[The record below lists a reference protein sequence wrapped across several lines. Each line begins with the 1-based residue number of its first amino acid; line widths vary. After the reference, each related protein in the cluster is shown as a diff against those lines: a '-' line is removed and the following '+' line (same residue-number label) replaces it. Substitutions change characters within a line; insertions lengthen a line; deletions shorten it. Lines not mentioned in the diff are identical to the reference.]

1 MSNSPRNR
9 IEIKAVPSY
18 LAVES
23 SPEEN
28 RYVFAYT
35 ITIRNAGEVPAR
47 LQSRHWV
54 ITDANGKVLEV
65 RGEGVVGIQ
74 PRLEPGESFR
84 YTSAAAIETPVG
96 VMLGDYRMLTDDGVA
111 FNADI
116 PPFMLAAPRVLH

>member
-1 MSNSPRNR
+1 MSSSRNR

-18 LAVES
+18 LATES
-23 SPEEN
+23 SPEDN

-65 RGEGVVGIQ
+65 RGDGVVGVQ

-96 VMLGDYRMLTDDGVA
+96 VMLGDYRMLTDDGEA
-111 FNADI
+111 FDADI
-116 PPFMLAAPRVLH
+116 APFTLAAPRVLH

>member
-1 MSNSPRNR
+1 MSSSRNR
-9 IEIKAVPSY
+9 IEIKASPSY
-18 LAVES
+18 LAAES
-23 SPEEN
+23 SPEDN

-54 ITDANGKVLEV
+54 ITDSNGKVLEV
-65 RGEGVVGIQ
+65 RGDGVVGVQ

-96 VMLGDYRMLTDDGVA
+96 VMLGDYRMLTDDGEA
-111 FNADI
+111 FDADI
-116 PPFMLAAPRVLH
+116 APFTLAAPRVLH

>member
-1 MSNSPRNR
+1 MSSSRNR
-9 IEIKAVPSY
+9 IEIKASPSY
-18 LAVES
+18 LATES
-23 SPEEN
+23 SPEDN

-54 ITDANGKVLEV
+54 ITDSNGKVLEV
-65 RGEGVVGIQ
+65 RGDGVVGVQ

-96 VMLGDYRMLTDDGVA
+96 VMLGDYRMLTDDGEA
-111 FNADI
+111 FDADI
-116 PPFMLAAPRVLH
+116 APFTLAAPRVLH